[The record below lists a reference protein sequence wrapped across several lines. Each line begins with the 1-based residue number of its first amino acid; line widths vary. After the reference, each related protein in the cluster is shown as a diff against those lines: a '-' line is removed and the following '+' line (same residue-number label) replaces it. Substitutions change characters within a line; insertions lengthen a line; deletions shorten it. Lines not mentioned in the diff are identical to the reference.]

1 MIQHSRTTI
10 AAAIAM
16 SALLATGACSKKD
29 TAADTQT
36 VGGAVADSTAM
47 AAPSITLG
55 DLDLGR
61 HVGADKKITDKT
73 DDFAPKD
80 TIFASIHTTGG
91 RGGALTAR
99 WTFEDGQTVDERT
112 ETITAP
118 NDAYTEFHIAKPAGW
133 PKGKYT
139 LHLIVDG
146 KEAKTKDF
154 TVK

>member
-1 MIQHSRTTI
+1 MIRHSRTTF
-10 AAAIAM
+10 AVAIAM
-16 SALLATGACSKKD
+16 GALLASGACSKKD
-29 TAADTQT
+29 NAADTQS
-36 VGGAVADSTAM
+36 VGGAVADSTAN

-55 DLDLGR
+55 DIDMGR
-61 HVGADKKITDKT
+61 KIGPDKKITDKT

-80 TIFASIHTTGG
+80 SIYASVHTTGG

-112 ETITAP
+112 ETISAP
-118 NDAYTEFHIAKPAGW
+118 NDAYTEFHIAKPSGW

-139 LHLIVDG
+139 LHLLVDG
-146 KEAKTKDF
+146 KEVKTKDI